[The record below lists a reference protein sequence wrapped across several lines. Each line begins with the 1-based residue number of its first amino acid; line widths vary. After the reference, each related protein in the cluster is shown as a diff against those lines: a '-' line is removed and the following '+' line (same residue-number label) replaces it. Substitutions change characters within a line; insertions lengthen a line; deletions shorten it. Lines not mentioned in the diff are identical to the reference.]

1 MKTEEVNE
9 PLQEAPADPVE
20 DEVDEDL
27 DQYPEDEP
35 DGADGQEDAA
45 AGTQETVDD
54 ADDDDGD
61 LWDDWDDDDG
71 ADADDGSDAPESEP
85 GSEPEPDAA
94 TEEPEAD
101 PSPADEPEA
110 PAAPDANAELI
121 DRLLTDLGYE
131 GTAEEKV
138 AKYKADNGISDPK
151 QDDPAQKDPAQE
163 ETDIDTRAKRDL
175 ETLTKAYP
183 DRMMNVKALKEI
195 PEFGAVVR
203 KMIASG
209 CSMLEAYNEVVI
221 GKVPSAKAEKQKAQA
236 QSKSHLVGTPT
247 AVRSSRFEPDTSE
260 LRELRR
266 NFPDYSE
273 ERIRELYRKVQKNT
287 R

>member
-1 MKTEEVNE
+1 MKTEEVKE
-9 PLQEAPADPVE
+9 PLQEAPAEPVE

-27 DQYPEDEP
+27 DNDPEDEP
-35 DGADGQEDAA
+35 EGTDEQEDAA
-45 AGTQETVDD
+45 ADTQETEDD
-54 ADDDDGD
+54 ADDDD

-85 GSEPEPDAA
+85 EPDAA
-94 TEEPEAD
+94 TEEEEAD
-101 PSPADEPEA
+101 PAPTDEPEA
-110 PAAPDANAELI
+110 PAEPDANAKLI

-138 AKYKADNGISDPK
+138 AKYKADNGISEPK
-151 QDDPAQKDPAQE
+151 PEEPAQE
-163 ETDIDTRAKRDL
+163 EADLDTRAKRDL

-183 DRMMNVKALKEI
+183 ERMKGVKALKDI
-195 PEFGAVVR
+195 PEFDAVVR

-209 CSMLEAYNEVVI
+209 CSMLEAYNDVVI

-236 QSKSHLVGTPT
+236 QSKSHLVGTST
-247 AVRSSRFEPDTSE
+247 AVRSSRYEPDASE

-273 ERIRELYRKVQKNT
+273 SRIRELYRKVQKNT

>member
-1 MKTEEVNE
+1 MKTEEVKE
-9 PLQEAPADPVE
+9 PLQESPAEPVE

-27 DQYPEDEP
+27 NDPEDEP
-35 DGADGQEDAA
+35 EGADGQEDAA
-45 AGTQETVDD
+45 ADTQEDD

-85 GSEPEPDAA
+85 KPDAA
-94 TEEPEAD
+94 TEEEEAD
-101 PSPADEPEA
+101 PAPSDEPEA
-110 PAAPDANAELI
+110 PADPDANAELI

-138 AKYKADNGISDPK
+138 AKYKADNGISE
-151 QDDPAQKDPAQE
+151 QKPEEPAQE
-163 ETDIDTRAKRDL
+163 EADLDTRAKRDL

-183 DRMMNVKALKEI
+183 ERMKGVKALKDI
-195 PEFGAVVR
+195 PEFDAVVR

-209 CSMLEAYNEVVI
+209 CSMLEAYNDVVI

-236 QSKSHLVGTPT
+236 QSKSHLVGTST
-247 AVRSSRFEPDTSE
+247 AVRSSRFEPDASE

-273 ERIRELYRKVQKNT
+273 SRIRELYRKVQKNT

>member
-1 MKTEEVNE
+1 MKTEEVKE
-9 PLQEAPADPVE
+9 PLQEAPAEPVE

-27 DQYPEDEP
+27 DNDPEDEP
-35 DGADGQEDAA
+35 EGKDGQEDAA
-45 AGTQETVDD
+45 ADTQEAEDDVDD
-54 ADDDDGD
+54 DD

-85 GSEPEPDAA
+85 EPDAA
-94 TEEPEAD
+94 TEEEEAD
-101 PSPADEPEA
+101 PAPSDEPEA
-110 PAAPDANAELI
+110 PADPDANAELI

-138 AKYKADNGISDPK
+138 AKYKADNGISEPK
-151 QDDPAQKDPAQE
+151 PEEPAQE
-163 ETDIDTRAKRDL
+163 EADLDTRAKRDL

-183 DRMMNVKALKEI
+183 ERMKGVKALKDI
-195 PEFGAVVR
+195 PEFDAVVR

-209 CSMLEAYNEVVI
+209 CSMLEAYNDVVI

-236 QSKSHLVGTPT
+236 QSKSHLVGTST
-247 AVRSSRFEPDTSE
+247 AVRSSRFEPDASE

-273 ERIRELYRKVQKNT
+273 SRIRELYRKVQKNT

>member
-1 MKTEEVNE
+1 MKTEEVKE
-9 PLQEAPADPVE
+9 PLQEAPAEPVE

-27 DQYPEDEP
+27 DNDPEDEP
-35 DGADGQEDAA
+35 EGKDGQEDAA
-45 AGTQETVDD
+45 ADTQEDD

-71 ADADDGSDAPESEP
+71 ADADDGSDAPESE
-85 GSEPEPDAA
+85 SEPDAA
-94 TEEPEAD
+94 TEEEEAD
-101 PSPADEPEA
+101 PAHSDDPEA
-110 PAAPDANAELI
+110 PAEPDANAELI

-138 AKYKADNGISDPK
+138 AKYKADNGISEPK
-151 QDDPAQKDPAQE
+151 PEEPAQE
-163 ETDIDTRAKRDL
+163 EADLDTRAKRDL

-183 DRMMNVKALKEI
+183 ERMKGVKALKDI
-195 PEFGAVVR
+195 PEFDAVVL

-209 CSMLEAYNEVVI
+209 CSMLEAYNDVVI

-236 QSKSHLVGTPT
+236 QSKSHLVGTST
-247 AVRSSRFEPDTSE
+247 AVRSSRFEPDALE

-273 ERIRELYRKVQKNT
+273 SRIRELYRKVQKNT

>member
-1 MKTEEVNE
+1 MKTEEVKE
-9 PLQEAPADPVE
+9 PLQEAPAEPVE

-27 DQYPEDEP
+27 DNDPGDEP
-35 DGADGQEDAA
+35 EGADGQEDAA
-45 AGTQETVDD
+45 ADTQEAEDDVDD
-54 ADDDDGD
+54 DD

-85 GSEPEPDAA
+85 EPDAA
-94 TEEPEAD
+94 TEEEEAD
-101 PSPADEPEA
+101 PAHSDEPEA
-110 PAAPDANAELI
+110 PAEPDANAELI

-138 AKYKADNGISDPK
+138 AKYKADNGISEPK
-151 QDDPAQKDPAQE
+151 PEEPAQE
-163 ETDIDTRAKRDL
+163 EADLDTRAKRDL

-183 DRMMNVKALKEI
+183 ERMKGVKALKDI
-195 PEFGAVVR
+195 PEFDAVVR
-203 KMIASG
+203 KMISSG
-209 CSMLEAYNEVVI
+209 CSMLEAYNDVVI

-236 QSKSHLVGTPT
+236 QSKSHLVGTST
-247 AVRSSRFEPDTSE
+247 AVRSSRYEPDASE

-273 ERIRELYRKVQKNT
+273 SRIRELYRKVQKNT

>member
-1 MKTEEVNE
+1 MKTEEVKE
-9 PLQEAPADPVE
+9 PLQEAPAEPVE

-27 DQYPEDEP
+27 DNDPEDEP
-35 DGADGQEDAA
+35 EGADGQEDAA
-45 AGTQETVDD
+45 ADTQEAEDDVDD
-54 ADDDDGD
+54 DD

-85 GSEPEPDAA
+85 EPDAA
-94 TEEPEAD
+94 TEEEEAD
-101 PSPADEPEA
+101 PAPSDEPEA
-110 PAAPDANAELI
+110 PADPDANAELI

-138 AKYKADNGISDPK
+138 AKYKADNGISEPK
-151 QDDPAQKDPAQE
+151 PEEPAQE
-163 ETDIDTRAKRDL
+163 EADLDTRAKRDL

-183 DRMMNVKALKEI
+183 ERMKGVKALKDI
-195 PEFGAVVR
+195 PEFDAVVR

-209 CSMLEAYNEVVI
+209 CSMLEAYNDVVI

-236 QSKSHLVGTPT
+236 QSKSHLVGTST
-247 AVRSSRFEPDTSE
+247 AVRSSRYEPDASE

-273 ERIRELYRKVQKNT
+273 SRIRELYRKVQKNT

>member
-1 MKTEEVNE
+1 MKTEEVKE
-9 PLQEAPADPVE
+9 PLQEAPAEPVE

-27 DQYPEDEP
+27 DNDPEDEP
-35 DGADGQEDAA
+35 EGKDGQEDAA
-45 AGTQETVDD
+45 ADTQEDD
-54 ADDDDGD
+54 TDDDDGD

-85 GSEPEPDAA
+85 EPDAA
-94 TEEPEAD
+94 TEEEEAD
-101 PSPADEPEA
+101 PATADEPEA
-110 PAAPDANAELI
+110 PAEPDANAELI

-138 AKYKADNGISDPK
+138 AKYKADNGISEPK
-151 QDDPAQKDPAQE
+151 PEEPAQE
-163 ETDIDTRAKRDL
+163 EADLDTRAKRDL
-175 ETLTKAYP
+175 VTLTKAYP
-183 DRMMNVKALKEI
+183 ERMKGVKALKDI
-195 PEFGAVVR
+195 PEFDAVVR

-209 CSMLEAYNEVVI
+209 CSMLEAYNDVVI

-236 QSKSHLVGTPT
+236 QSKSHLVGTST
-247 AVRSSRFEPDTSE
+247 AVRSSRYEPDASE

-273 ERIRELYRKVQKNT
+273 SRIRELYRKVQKNT

>member
-27 DQYPEDEP
+27 DNDPEDEP
-35 DGADGQEDAA
+35 EGADGQEDSAA
-45 AGTQETVDD
+45 DTQEAGDDVDD
-54 ADDDDGD
+54 DD

-85 GSEPEPDAA
+85 ESEPEPDAA
-94 TEEPEAD
+94 TE
-101 PSPADEPEA
+101 EPEA

-183 DRMMNVKALKEI
+183 DRMKNVKALKEI
-195 PEFGAVVR
+195 PEFDAVVR

-236 QSKSHLVGTPT
+236 QSKSHLVGTST
-247 AVRSSRFEPDTSE
+247 AVRSSRFEPDALE

-273 ERIRELYRKVQKNT
+273 SRIRELYRKVQKNT

>member
-1 MKTEEVNE
+1 MKDKEVKE
-9 PLQEAPADPVE
+9 PLQEAPAEPAE

-27 DQYPEDEP
+27 DNDPEDEP
-35 DGADGQEDAA
+35 EGADEQEDAVA
-45 AGTQETVDD
+45 DTQETEDDVDD
-54 ADDDDGD
+54 DD

-71 ADADDGSDAPESEP
+71 ADAEDGSDAPESET
-85 GSEPEPDAA
+85 EPDAA
-94 TEEPEAD
+94 AEEEEAD
-101 PSPADEPEA
+101 PAPADEPEA
-110 PAAPDANAELI
+110 PAEPDANAKLI

-138 AKYKADNGISDPK
+138 AKYKADNGISEPK
-151 QDDPAQKDPAQE
+151 PEEPAQE
-163 ETDIDTRAKRDL
+163 EADLDTRAKRDL

-183 DRMMNVKALKEI
+183 ERMKGVKALKDI
-195 PEFGAVVR
+195 PEFDAVVR

-209 CSMLEAYNEVVI
+209 CSMLEAYNDVVI

-236 QSKSHLVGTPT
+236 QSKSHLVGTST
-247 AVRSSRFEPDTSE
+247 AVRSSRYEPDASE

-273 ERIRELYRKVQKNT
+273 SRIRELYRKVQKNT

>member
-1 MKTEEVNE
+1 MKTEEVKE
-9 PLQEAPADPVE
+9 PLQEAPAEPVE

-27 DQYPEDEP
+27 DNDPEDEP
-35 DGADGQEDAA
+35 EGADGQEDAA
-45 AGTQETVDD
+45 ADTQEAEDDVDD
-54 ADDDDGD
+54 DD

-85 GSEPEPDAA
+85 EPDAA
-94 TEEPEAD
+94 TEEEEAD
-101 PSPADEPEA
+101 PAPSDEPEA
-110 PAAPDANAELI
+110 LAEPDANAELI

-138 AKYKADNGISDPK
+138 AKYKADNGISEPK
-151 QDDPAQKDPAQE
+151 PEEPAQE
-163 ETDIDTRAKRDL
+163 EADLDTRAKRDL

-183 DRMMNVKALKEI
+183 ERMKGVKALKDI
-195 PEFGAVVR
+195 PEFDAVVR

-209 CSMLEAYNEVVI
+209 CSMLEAYNDVVI

-236 QSKSHLVGTPT
+236 QSKSHLVGTST
-247 AVRSSRFEPDTSE
+247 AVRSSRFEPDALE

-273 ERIRELYRKVQKNT
+273 SRIRELYRKVQKNT

>member
-1 MKTEEVNE
+1 MKTEEVKE
-9 PLQEAPADPVE
+9 PLQEAPAEPVE

-27 DQYPEDEP
+27 DNDPEDEP
-35 DGADGQEDAA
+35 EGKDGQEDAA
-45 AGTQETVDD
+45 ADTQEDD

-71 ADADDGSDAPESEP
+71 ADADDGSDAPESE
-85 GSEPEPDAA
+85 SEPDAA
-94 TEEPEAD
+94 TEEEEAD
-101 PSPADEPEA
+101 PAHSDDPEA
-110 PAAPDANAELI
+110 PAEPDANAELI

-138 AKYKADNGISDPK
+138 AKYKADNGISEPK
-151 QDDPAQKDPAQE
+151 PEEPAQE
-163 ETDIDTRAKRDL
+163 EADLDTRAKRDL

-183 DRMMNVKALKEI
+183 ERMKGVKALKDI
-195 PEFGAVVR
+195 PEFDAVVR

-209 CSMLEAYNEVVI
+209 CSMLEAYNDVVI
-221 GKVPSAKAEKQKAQA
+221 GKVPSAKAEKQKAQV
-236 QSKSHLVGTPT
+236 QSKSHLVGTST
-247 AVRSSRFEPDTSE
+247 AVRSSRYEPDASE

-273 ERIRELYRKVQKNT
+273 SRIRELYRKVQKNT

>member
-1 MKTEEVNE
+1 MKTEEVKE
-9 PLQEAPADPVE
+9 PLQEAPAEPVE

-27 DQYPEDEP
+27 DNDPEDEP
-35 DGADGQEDAA
+35 EGKDGQKDAA
-45 AGTQETVDD
+45 ADTHEDD

-71 ADADDGSDAPESEP
+71 ADADDGSDAPESEL
-85 GSEPEPDAA
+85 EPDAA

-101 PSPADEPEA
+101 PAPSDAPEA
-110 PAAPDANAELI
+110 PAEPDANAELI
-121 DRLLTDLGYE
+121 DRLLTDLGYD

-138 AKYKADNGISDPK
+138 EKYKADNGISEPK
-151 QDDPAQKDPAQE
+151 PEEPAQE
-163 ETDIDTRAKRDL
+163 KADLDTRAKRDL

-183 DRMMNVKALKEI
+183 ERMKGVKALKDI
-195 PEFGAVVR
+195 PEFDAVVR

-209 CSMLEAYNEVVI
+209 CSMLEAYNDVVI

-236 QSKSHLVGTPT
+236 QSKSHLVGTST
-247 AVRSSRFEPDTSE
+247 AVRSSRYEPDASE

-266 NFPDYSE
+266 NLPDYSE
-273 ERIRELYRKVQKNT
+273 SRIRELYRKVQKNT

>member
-1 MKTEEVNE
+1 MKTEEVKE
-9 PLQEAPADPVE
+9 PLQEAPAEPAE
-20 DEVDEDL
+20 NEVDEDL
-27 DQYPEDEP
+27 DNDPEDEP
-35 DGADGQEDAA
+35 EGADGQEDAA
-45 AGTQETVDD
+45 ADAQEDD

-85 GSEPEPDAA
+85 ESESEPDAA

-110 PAAPDANAELI
+110 HAEPDANAELI

-151 QDDPAQKDPAQE
+151 QDDPAQEDPAQE

-183 DRMMNVKALKEI
+183 DRMKNVKALKEI
-195 PEFGAVVR
+195 PEFDTVVR

-247 AVRSSRFEPDTSE
+247 TVRSSRFEPDTSE

>member
-27 DQYPEDEP
+27 DNDPEDEP
-35 DGADGQEDAA
+35 EGADGQEDSAA
-45 AGTQETVDD
+45 DTQEAGDDVDD
-54 ADDDDGD
+54 DD

-85 GSEPEPDAA
+85 ESEPEPDAA
-94 TEEPEAD
+94 TE
-101 PSPADEPEA
+101 EPEA

-183 DRMMNVKALKEI
+183 DRMKNVKALKEI
-195 PEFGAVVR
+195 PEFDAVVR

-221 GKVPSAKAEKQKAQA
+221 GKVPSAKTEKQKAQA

-247 AVRSSRFEPDTSE
+247 TVRSSRFEPDTSE

-273 ERIRELYRKVQKNT
+273 SRIRELYRKVQKNT

>member
-1 MKTEEVNE
+1 MKTEEVKE
-9 PLQEAPADPVE
+9 PLQEAPAEPVE

-27 DQYPEDEP
+27 DNDPGDEP
-35 DGADGQEDAA
+35 EGADGQEDAA
-45 AGTQETVDD
+45 ADTQEDD

-61 LWDDWDDDDG
+61 LWDDWDDHDG
-71 ADADDGSDAPESEP
+71 ADADDGSDAPESE
-85 GSEPEPDAA
+85 SEPDAA
-94 TEEPEAD
+94 TEEEEAD
-101 PSPADEPEA
+101 SAPSDEPEA
-110 PAAPDANAELI
+110 PAEPDANAELI

-138 AKYKADNGISDPK
+138 AKYKADNGISEPK
-151 QDDPAQKDPAQE
+151 PEEPAQE
-163 ETDIDTRAKRDL
+163 EADLDTRAKRDL

-183 DRMMNVKALKEI
+183 ERMKGVKALKDI
-195 PEFGAVVR
+195 PEFDAVVR

-209 CSMLEAYNEVVI
+209 CSMLEAYNDVVI

-236 QSKSHLVGTPT
+236 QSKSHLVGTST
-247 AVRSSRFEPDTSE
+247 AVRSSRYEPDASE

-273 ERIRELYRKVQKNT
+273 SRIRELYRKVQKNT

>member
-1 MKTEEVNE
+1 MKTEEVKE
-9 PLQEAPADPVE
+9 PLQEAPAEPVE

-27 DQYPEDEP
+27 DNDPEDEQE
-35 DGADGQEDAA
+35 GADEQEDAA
-45 AGTQETVDD
+45 ADTQEAEDD
-54 ADDDDGD
+54 ADDDD

-85 GSEPEPDAA
+85 EPDAA
-94 TEEPEAD
+94 TEKEEAD
-101 PSPADEPEA
+101 PAPSDEPEA
-110 PAAPDANAELI
+110 PADPDANAELI

-138 AKYKADNGISDPK
+138 AKYKADNGISE
-151 QDDPAQKDPAQE
+151 QKPEEPAQE
-163 ETDIDTRAKRDL
+163 EADLDTRAKRDL

-183 DRMMNVKALKEI
+183 ERMKGVKALKDI
-195 PEFGAVVR
+195 PEFDAVVR

-209 CSMLEAYNEVVI
+209 CSMLEAYNDVVI

-236 QSKSHLVGTPT
+236 QSKSHLVGTST
-247 AVRSSRFEPDTSE
+247 AVRSSRFEPDASE

-273 ERIRELYRKVQKNT
+273 SRIRELYRKVQKNT

>member
-1 MKTEEVNE
+1 MKTEEVKE
-9 PLQEAPADPVE
+9 PLQEAPAEPVE

-27 DQYPEDEP
+27 DNDPEDEP
-35 DGADGQEDAA
+35 EGKDGQEDAA
-45 AGTQETVDD
+45 ADTQEDD

-85 GSEPEPDAA
+85 EPDAA
-94 TEEPEAD
+94 TEEEEAD
-101 PSPADEPEA
+101 PAHSDEPEA
-110 PAAPDANAELI
+110 PAEPDANAELI

-138 AKYKADNGISDPK
+138 AKYKADNGISE
-151 QDDPAQKDPAQE
+151 QKPEEPAQE
-163 ETDIDTRAKRDL
+163 EADLDTRAKRDL

-183 DRMMNVKALKEI
+183 ERMKGVKALKDI
-195 PEFGAVVR
+195 PEFDAVVR

-209 CSMLEAYNEVVI
+209 CSMLEAYNDVVI

-236 QSKSHLVGTPT
+236 QSKSHLVGTST
-247 AVRSSRFEPDTSE
+247 AVRSSRYEPDASE

-273 ERIRELYRKVQKNT
+273 SRIRELYRKVQKNT

>member
-1 MKTEEVNE
+1 MKTEEVKE
-9 PLQEAPADPVE
+9 PLQEAPAEPVE

-27 DQYPEDEP
+27 DNDPEDEP
-35 DGADGQEDAA
+35 EGADGQEDAA
-45 AGTQETVDD
+45 ADTHEDD

-85 GSEPEPDAA
+85 EPDAA
-94 TEEPEAD
+94 TEEEKAD
-101 PSPADEPEA
+101 SAPSDEPEA
-110 PAAPDANAELI
+110 HAGPDANAELI

-138 AKYKADNGISDPK
+138 AKYKADNGISEPK
-151 QDDPAQKDPAQE
+151 PEEPAQE
-163 ETDIDTRAKRDL
+163 EADLDTRAKRDL

-183 DRMMNVKALKEI
+183 ERMKGVKALKDI
-195 PEFGAVVR
+195 PEFDAVVR

-209 CSMLEAYNEVVI
+209 CSMLEAYNDVVI

-236 QSKSHLVGTPT
+236 QSKSHLVGTST
-247 AVRSSRFEPDTSE
+247 AVRSSRYEPDASE

-273 ERIRELYRKVQKNT
+273 SRIRELYRKVQKNT

>member
-1 MKTEEVNE
+1 MKTKEVKE
-9 PLQEAPADPVE
+9 PLQEAPAEPVE

-27 DQYPEDEP
+27 DNDPEDEP
-35 DGADGQEDAA
+35 EGADEQEDTAA
-45 AGTQETVDD
+45 DTQEDD

-71 ADADDGSDAPESEP
+71 ADADDGSDAPK
-85 GSEPEPDAA
+85 SEPEPDAD
-94 TEEPEAD
+94 TEEAD
-101 PSPADEPEA
+101 PAPADEPEA
-110 PAAPDANAELI
+110 PAEPDANAELI
-121 DRLLTDLGYE
+121 DRLLTDLGYD

-138 AKYKADNGISDPK
+138 AKYKADNGISEPK
-151 QDDPAQKDPAQE
+151 PEEPAQE
-163 ETDIDTRAKRDL
+163 EADLDTRAKRDL

-183 DRMMNVKALKEI
+183 ERMKGVKALKDI
-195 PEFGAVVR
+195 PEFDAVVR

-209 CSMLEAYNEVVI
+209 CSMLEAYNDVVI

-236 QSKSHLVGTPT
+236 QSKSHLVGTST
-247 AVRSSRFEPDTSE
+247 AVRSSRYEPDASE

-273 ERIRELYRKVQKNT
+273 SRIRELYRKVQKNT

>member
-9 PLQEAPADPVE
+9 PLQEAPADPVD

-27 DQYPEDEP
+27 DNDPEDEP
-35 DGADGQEDAA
+35 EGADGQEDAA

-85 GSEPEPDAA
+85 ESEPEPDAA

-151 QDDPAQKDPAQE
+151 PDDPAQEDPAQE
-163 ETDIDTRAKRDL
+163 ETDIDTRAKRGL

-183 DRMMNVKALKEI
+183 DRMKNVKALKEI
-195 PEFGAVVR
+195 PEFDAVVR

-209 CSMLEAYNEVVI
+209 CSMLKAYNEVVI

-247 AVRSSRFEPDTSE
+247 TVRSIRFEPDTSE

>member
-1 MKTEEVNE
+1 M
-9 PLQEAPADPVE
+9 
-20 DEVDEDL
+20 DEDL
-27 DQYPEDEP
+27 DNDPEDEP
-35 DGADGQEDAA
+35 EGADGQEDAA

-85 GSEPEPDAA
+85 ETEPEPDAA

-110 PAAPDANAELI
+110 PAEPDANAELI

-138 AKYKADNGISDPK
+138 AKYKADNGISDQKP
-151 QDDPAQKDPAQE
+151 DDPAQEDPAQE

-183 DRMMNVKALKEI
+183 DRMKNVKALKEI
-195 PEFGAVVR
+195 PEFDAVVR

-247 AVRSSRFEPDTSE
+247 TVRSSRFEPDTSE

>member
-1 MKTEEVNE
+1 MKTEEVKE
-9 PLQEAPADPVE
+9 PLQEAPTEPVE

-27 DQYPEDEP
+27 DNDPEDEP

-45 AGTQETVDD
+45 ADTQEAEDDVDD
-54 ADDDDGD
+54 DD

-85 GSEPEPDAA
+85 EPDAA
-94 TEEPEAD
+94 TEEEEAD
-101 PSPADEPEA
+101 PAHSDEPEA
-110 PAAPDANAELI
+110 PADPDANAELI

-138 AKYKADNGISDPK
+138 AKYKADNGISE
-151 QDDPAQKDPAQE
+151 QKPEEPAQE
-163 ETDIDTRAKRDL
+163 EADLDTRAKRDL

-183 DRMMNVKALKEI
+183 ERMKGVKALKDI
-195 PEFGAVVR
+195 PEFDAVVR

-209 CSMLEAYNEVVI
+209 CSMLEAYNDVVI

-236 QSKSHLVGTPT
+236 QSKSHLVGTST
-247 AVRSSRFEPDTSE
+247 AVRSSRYEPDASE

-273 ERIRELYRKVQKNT
+273 SRIRELYRKVQKNT

>member
-1 MKTEEVNE
+1 MKTEEVKE
-9 PLQEAPADPVE
+9 PLQEAPAEPVE
-20 DEVDEDL
+20 DEVDEGL
-27 DQYPEDEP
+27 DNDPEDEQE
-35 DGADGQEDAA
+35 GADEQEDAA
-45 AGTQETVDD
+45 ADTQEAEDDVDD
-54 ADDDDGD
+54 DD

-85 GSEPEPDAA
+85 EPDAA
-94 TEEPEAD
+94 TEEEEAD
-101 PSPADEPEA
+101 PTPSDEPEA
-110 PAAPDANAELI
+110 PADPDANAELI

-138 AKYKADNGISDPK
+138 AKYKADNGISEPK
-151 QDDPAQKDPAQE
+151 PEEPAQE
-163 ETDIDTRAKRDL
+163 EADLDTRAKRDL

-183 DRMMNVKALKEI
+183 ERMKGVKALKDI
-195 PEFGAVVR
+195 PEFDAVVR

-209 CSMLEAYNEVVI
+209 CSILEAYNDVVI

-236 QSKSHLVGTPT
+236 QSKSHLVGTST
-247 AVRSSRFEPDTSE
+247 AVRSSRFEPDALE

-273 ERIRELYRKVQKNT
+273 SRIRELYRKVQKNT

>member
-1 MKTEEVNE
+1 MKTEEVKE
-9 PLQEAPADPVE
+9 PLQEAPAEPVE

-27 DQYPEDEP
+27 DNDPEDEP
-35 DGADGQEDAA
+35 EGADE
-45 AGTQETVDD
+45 QETEDD
-54 ADDDDGD
+54 ADDDD

-71 ADADDGSDAPESEP
+71 ADADDGSDAPESET
-85 GSEPEPDAA
+85 EPDAV
-94 TEEPEAD
+94 TEEEEAD
-101 PSPADEPEA
+101 PAPADEPEA
-110 PAAPDANAELI
+110 PAEPDANAKLI
-121 DRLLTDLGYE
+121 DRLLTDLGYD

-138 AKYKADNGISDPK
+138 AKYKADNGISEPK
-151 QDDPAQKDPAQE
+151 PEEPAQE
-163 ETDIDTRAKRDL
+163 EADLDTRAKRDL

-183 DRMMNVKALKEI
+183 ERMKGVKALKDI
-195 PEFGAVVR
+195 PEFDAVVR

-209 CSMLEAYNEVVI
+209 CSMLEAYNDVVI

-236 QSKSHLVGTPT
+236 QSKSHLVGTST
-247 AVRSSRFEPDTSE
+247 AVRSSRYEPDASE

-273 ERIRELYRKVQKNT
+273 SRIRELYRKVQKNT

>member
-1 MKTEEVNE
+1 MKTEEVKE
-9 PLQEAPADPVE
+9 PLQEAPAEPVE

-27 DQYPEDEP
+27 DNDPEDEP
-35 DGADGQEDAA
+35 EGADGQEDAA
-45 AGTQETVDD
+45 ADTQEAEDDVDD
-54 ADDDDGD
+54 DD

-85 GSEPEPDAA
+85 EPDAA
-94 TEEPEAD
+94 TEEEEAD
-101 PSPADEPEA
+101 SAPSDEPEA
-110 PAAPDANAELI
+110 PAEPDANAELI

-138 AKYKADNGISDPK
+138 AKYKADNGISEPK
-151 QDDPAQKDPAQE
+151 PEEPAQE
-163 ETDIDTRAKRDL
+163 EADLDTRAKRDL

-183 DRMMNVKALKEI
+183 ERMKGVKALKDI
-195 PEFGAVVR
+195 PEFDAVVR

-209 CSMLEAYNEVVI
+209 CSMLEAYNDVVI

-236 QSKSHLVGTPT
+236 QSKSHLVGTST
-247 AVRSSRFEPDTSE
+247 AVRSSRYEPDALE

-266 NFPDYSE
+266 NLPDYSE
-273 ERIRELYRKVQKNT
+273 SQIRELYRKVQKNT